1 MIHAHGTISVE
12 ADRDLDTVLRAFDRA
27 KHIIRDAD
35 GCHSVT
41 LFECIEDPE
50 RLILLVEW
58 ESVEHHRRFSAS
70 PALAEW
76 RDLMGP
82 FFTALPSTLYLRTIG
97 SA

>member
-1 MIHAHGTISVE
+1 MILAHGTISVDP
-12 ADRDLDTVLRAFDRA
+12 DRDLDAVIQTFEDA

-41 LFECIEDPE
+41 LFEWIDDPA
-50 RLILLVEW
+50 RLVLLVEW

-70 PALAEW
+70 PALKEW
-76 RDLMGP
+76 RRVMGP
-82 FFTALPSTLYLRTIG
+82 FFTAPPSTLYLRTIG